1 MAKKEMTV
9 HYVKNVNDAWCGTA
23 YFINPTLG
31 KKTAFTAAAGPHEKR
46 PTSIAWINQRLEDRT
61 EEMHIM
67 HNDWRRVT
75 SEEFDNFSAKK

>member
-1 MAKKEMTV
+1 MAKKETTV
-9 HYVKNVNDAWCGTA
+9 RYVKNVNDAWCGTA

-31 KKTAFTAAAGPHEKR
+31 KKTVFTAAAGPHEKR

-75 SEEFDNFSAKK
+75 SEEFDNFSVKK

>member
-1 MAKKEMTV
+1 MTKKETTIR
-9 HYVKNVNDAWCGTA
+9 YVKNVNDAWCGTA

-31 KKTAFTAAAGPHEKR
+31 KKTAFTAAAGPHETR

-61 EEMHIM
+61 EETHIM

>member
-1 MAKKEMTV
+1 MAKKETTV
-9 HYVKNVNDAWCGTA
+9 RYVKNVNDAWCGTA

-46 PTSIAWINQRLEDRT
+46 PASIAWINQRLEDRT
-61 EEMHIM
+61 EQMHIM